1 VTERVSIAAGVVQ
14 SLCDQVESLRASL
27 TLDADVAAD
36 LGTRIARTR
45 ASLVGAV
52 LVAVIANAVG
62 DLCDVIRDIGSNG
75 DPAEVESRGTAALP
89 LLVDAVPVTTSP
101 AVNLASDFAR
111 AAVAC
116 VEAAVLAEVAV
127 AVAERSYMDR
137 PSAQA
142 ASGRLSDLADASLE
156 RISEY
161 GSEDIWRAASDTV
174 RQAIDFLGRGALDLK
189 PVVLV
194 EAMRSFPST
203 VLAWRLYG
211 DPERAEELVERN
223 AVSTPL
229 FFETSFEALAS

>member
-1 VTERVSIAAGVVQ
+1 MTERVSIAAGVVQ
-14 SLCDQVESLRASL
+14 SLCDQVEGLRTGL

-36 LGTRIARTR
+36 LGTRIARIR

-52 LVAVIANAVG
+52 LVITIANAVG
-62 DLCDVIRDIGSNG
+62 DLCDVIRDMGSNC
-75 DPAEVESRGTAALP
+75 DPAEIEGRGTAALP
-89 LLVDAVPVTTSP
+89 LLVDAVPATTSP

-116 VEAAVLAEVAV
+116 VEAAVLVEVAV

-142 ASGRLSDLADASLE
+142 ATGRLSGLADTSLE
-156 RISEY
+156 RIAEY
-161 GSEDIWRAASDTV
+161 GGEDIWRAASDAV
-174 RQAIDFLGRGALDLK
+174 RQAIDYLARGALDLK

-211 DPERAEELVERN
+211 DPERAEELVDRN
-223 AVSTPL
+223 AVTTSL
-229 FFETSFEALAS
+229 FFPTTFEALAS